1 MTSASA
7 LISLLFLLLAS
18 SSITHGYSTQQTNR
32 NSPQLSF
39 WSSSSSSSSSSSD
52 PRPQQQQPLVNSINR
67 STFLSITSTS
77 CLLPFLTASPA
88 PVHAKEVDPAL
99 KGTKADPAFQGCLG
113 QCMYECTKPK
123 GSEQRSRA
131 ECLPE
136 CKSKCATSKEQL
148 MTGTPLKK
156 A

>member
-1 MTSASA
+1 MTTASA
-7 LISLLFLLLAS
+7 NTLLLLLLLALQ
-18 SSITHGYSTQQTNR
+18 SITHGYSVQGPIR
-32 NSPQLSF
+32 KSPQSSTK
-39 WSSSSSSSSSSSD
+39 SSSASLQHQS
-52 PRPQQQQPLVNSINR
+52 PTVGNIHRR
-67 STFLSITSTS
+67 TFLSIASAS
-77 CLLPFLTASPA
+77 CLLLPCLATSPDPA
-88 PVHAKEVDPAL
+88 HAKDVDPAL
-99 KGTKADPAFQGCLG
+99 KGTKADPAFQACLG

-156 A
+156 E

>member
-1 MTSASA
+1 MTTASA
-7 LISLLFLLLAS
+7 YTLLLLLLLALH
-18 SSITHGYSTQQTNR
+18 SITHGYSVQR
-32 NSPQLSF
+32 PIRKSPP
-39 WSSSSSSSSSSSD
+39 SSSKSSST
-52 PRPQQQQPLVNSINR
+52 PKQHQHQLPTVVNIDR
-67 STFLSITSTS
+67 GTFLSIASTS
-77 CLLPFLTASPA
+77 CLLLPFITTYPDPA
-88 PVHAKEVDPAL
+88 HAKDVDPAL
-99 KGTKADPAFQGCLG
+99 KGTKADPAFQACLG

-156 A
+156 E